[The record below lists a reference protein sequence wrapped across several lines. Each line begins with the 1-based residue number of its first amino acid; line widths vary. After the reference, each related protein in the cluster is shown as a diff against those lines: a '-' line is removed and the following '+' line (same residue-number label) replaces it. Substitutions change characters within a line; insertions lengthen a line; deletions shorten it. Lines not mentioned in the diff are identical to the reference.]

1 MEKVPNRYVAI
12 IRIICYI
19 LIPVFILTILQ
30 SIITLYY
37 FDGQIQQTDKKG
49 FYETERFSDL
59 YKTSICNNVE
69 ECYQY
74 NNANLGYEAYI
85 SNFYDVAQINTENG
99 TIYYKTYLQEKN
111 FKFLII
117 DEKTNRAFTNL
128 EQTTRTDTI
137 EKIKQE
143 LSNYSYYWNYE
154 NSQIKTN
161 INNLSLENMKYE
173 YPYKNIEENYKCK
186 IYTAIEQPLKYNDS
200 YYKLRCIYSV
210 VSDSPETAVINLIF
224 CIILISVCI
233 IIITILA
240 GRKKGQTQICL
251 DIVDKIPLEIVV
263 IFIITTLIF
272 IFVLCTELY
281 QMNFIIF
288 IIMSIIACIL
298 YIIGLAAYETLV
310 KRIKTHTLLKN
321 TIIYKIIKFLLK
333 TTKTIFNHFDIAS
346 KIAIIIAT
354 FGIIT
359 AILAHCEFVGFLI
372 LLVIY
377 IVIFKISFSYAQQIQ
392 NIKEITKQIYQ
403 GNTDI
408 RLEADEYKGVLKELC
423 TYINDIAGGF
433 TNAIEEGIKSERMKT
448 ELITNVSHDIKT
460 PLTSIINYVDLLKKE
475 EMPNEK
481 AKEYL
486 EILDQKS
493 QRLKRLTEDLVE
505 ASKASSG
512 NIKLN
517 MEKLDV
523 KELIKQVSGEFE
535 DKLKEKKLELITS
548 MPEEETNIIADSR
561 YLYRVI
567 ENMYSNIVKYA
578 MPDSRV
584 YIDIISDKE
593 EVKIELKNISK
604 EKLNISADELMER
617 FVRGESSRN
626 TEGSG
631 LRTINSTKPNKSS
644 KRRLQN
650 LPRRRPIQSN
660 NKI

>member
-1 MEKVPNRYVAI
+1 MEKVPNRYAAI

-19 LIPVFILTILQ
+19 LIPVFVLTIIQ
-30 SIITLYY
+30 SLITLYY
-37 FDGQIQQTDKKG
+37 FDGQIQETNKKG

-74 NNANLGYEAYI
+74 NNVNLGYEADI
-85 SNFYDVAQINTENG
+85 SNFYDVAQLNTENG

-117 DEKTNRAFTNL
+117 DEKTNKAFTNL
-128 EQTTRTDTI
+128 EETTRTDTI

-173 YPYKNIEENYKCK
+173 YTYKNIEENYKCK
-186 IYTAIEQPLKYNDS
+186 IYTAIETPLKYNDN
-200 YYKLRCIYSV
+200 YYTLRCIYNI
-210 VSDSPETAVINLIF
+210 VSDSPQMAVINLIF
-224 CIILISVCI
+224 CIILIFVCV

-240 GRKKGQTQICL
+240 GRKKGQTQTCL
-251 DIVDKIPLEIVV
+251 DIVDKIPLEIVL
-263 IFIITTLIF
+263 IFIISILIF
-272 IFVLCTELY
+272 TFVLCTELY
-281 QMNFIIF
+281 QMNFITF

-321 TIIYKIIKFLLK
+321 TIIYRIIKFLVK
-333 TTKTIFNHFDIAS
+333 IAKTIFDHFDIAS
-346 KIAIIIAT
+346 KIAIIIAA

-359 AILAHCEFVGFLI
+359 AILAHCEFMGFLI
-372 LLVIY
+372 LLIIY
-377 IVIFKISFSYAQQIQ
+377 IAIFKISFSYARQIQ
-392 NIKEITKQIYQ
+392 NIKEITKQIYE

-408 RLEADEYKGVLKELC
+408 RLEEDEYKGVLKELC

-593 EVKIELKNISK
+593 DVKIELKNISK

-631 LRTINSTKPNKSS
+631 LRTINSTKSNKSS
-644 KRRLQN
+644 KRRL
-650 LPRRRPIQSN
+650 
-660 NKI
+660 